1 MGDISEKD
9 MFVDAYLEYYP
20 VIYSAVYAS
29 ISNKD
34 DADDI
39 CQEIFLIFY
48 NKFDTIQNRRTW
60 LHVTMKNVLGNYY
73 RKKKS
78 SKSDNVEDMDTAGI
92 VYYNGFRDTRIL
104 IQEAIENIQC
114 TDTEKNILDMIA
126 VHRFTQEKTA
136 ELLGMSRRQIR
147 YRMETVSKRIINY
160 LKLKGINDIG
170 ELL

>member
-1 MGDISEKD
+1 MGDASDKD
-9 MFVDAYLEYYP
+9 VYIDAYLDFYP

-48 NKFDTIQNRRTW
+48 DKFGTIQNRRTW
-60 LHVTMKNVLGNYY
+60 LQVTMKNVLRNYY

-78 SKSDNVEDMDTAGI
+78 SKSDSVEDMDTTGV
-92 VYYNGFRDTRIL
+92 VYLNGFRDTRIL
-104 IQEAIENIQC
+104 LQEAIDNIQC
-114 TDTEKNILDMIA
+114 TDTERNILDMIA

-136 ELLGMSRRQIR
+136 DLLGMSRRQVR

-160 LKLKGINDIG
+160 LKQKGINDIG

>member
-1 MGDISEKD
+1 MGDTSDNDVFI
-9 MFVDAYLEYYP
+9 DAYLDYYP

-29 ISNKD
+29 INNKD

-48 NKFDTIQNRRTW
+48 DKFDTIQSRRTW
-60 LHVTMKNVLGNYY
+60 LHVTMKNVLSNYY

-78 SKSDNVEDMDTAGI
+78 SKSDNVENMDTTGV
-92 VYYNGFRDTRIL
+92 VYVNGFRDTRIL
-104 IQEAIENIQC
+104 IQEAIDNIEC
-114 TDTEKNILDMIA
+114 TDAEKNILDMIA

-136 ELLGMSRRQIR
+136 ELLGMTRRQVR

-160 LKLKGINDIG
+160 LKQKGINDIE